1 MSQKEIFKDKKWPGG
16 ASFDCY
22 AGETILEAS
31 KNSRLPLASN
41 CQQGE
46 CGTCKVRIRKG
57 QIKLAPFMLSAL
69 SMQDIEADYTLAC
82 RSYPLTD
89 LEVLAELPFM
99 PMARH
104 YKRRDKKD

>member
-1 MSQKEIFKDKKWPGG
+1 MSDKEIFKVKVWPGG

-22 AGETILEAS
+22 SGETILDAS
-31 KNSRLPLASN
+31 RNSGLPLASN
-41 CQQGE
+41 CQRGE

-57 QIKLAPFMLSAL
+57 KIKLDKFMLSAL
-69 SMQDIEADYTLAC
+69 SMQDIDADYTLAC

-89 LEVLAELPFM
+89 LELLAEMPFL

-104 YKRRDKKD
+104 FPRRDKKD